1 MSRAM
6 AQSDPSTMK
15 RLDRVENAIGQ
26 ITKILVEQSERV
38 DSGFRNV
45 HGEIHAVRG
54 ELETMRQALTERL
67 DRLIAV
73 TTQERTASFER
84 LADIERRLA
93 RLEENAG
100 F

>member
-6 AQSDPSTMK
+6 AQSDPTTMK

-54 ELETMRQALTERL
+54 EVHAVRGELETMRQALTERL

-73 TTQERTASFER
+73 TTQERTS
-84 LADIERRLA
+84 
-93 RLEENAG
+93 
-100 F
+100 